1 VPNWVTLK
9 ELRRLLGW
17 SERKH
22 RKEIRKLIEEF
33 SVLVRRDENG
43 RLLVDLDAVPIETV
57 GKVTREDF
65 LYRRKPFV
73 LLSEYAR
80 KVGVSPMTVRR
91 WLRNGLIDGVKVF
104 RRWFV
109 VDELPELPSEL
120 AVLLSELPL
129 PPTALVRLPTP
140 LRHPRY
146 KTTISLLYPLL
157 YHEKTRTYFILIDP
171 QRGERL
177 KERFPDPTELIF
189 PPPTDGTKV
198 SWNDLKLIS
207 PSLQRGSEK
216 L

>member
-1 VPNWVTLK
+1 VTKWVNLR

-17 SERKH
+17 SEKKH
-22 RKEIRKLIEEF
+22 RKEIKRLIEEF
-33 SVLVRRDENG
+33 SVSVQRDEKG
-43 RLLVDLDAVPIETV
+43 QLLVDLDSAPIETV

-65 LYRRKPFV
+65 LYRKKPFV

-91 WLRNGLIDGVKVF
+91 WLRSGLIDGVKVF

-109 VDELPELPSEL
+109 VDELPDLPSDL
-120 AVLLSELPL
+120 SVLISELPL
-129 PPTALVRLPTP
+129 PPVALVRLPSP

-146 KTTISLLYPLL
+146 KATISILYPLF
-157 YHEKTRTYFILIDP
+157 YHEKTRTYFVLIDP
-171 QRGERL
+171 QKGERL

-189 PPPTDGTKV
+189 PPPTDGTKI
-198 SWNDLKLIS
+198 SWDELKLIS
-207 PSLQRGSEK
+207 LSLQRDPKE